1 MDAVACLR
9 IPVRRRIVI
18 VCAILLSG
26 CAANPYSTVK
36 SVEPDPAPGTY
47 RAVDLPAAMS
57 KLSEYREDY
66 RAKRS
71 AEFDRQ
77 QTMSG
82 SLFGL
87 GALALAFG
95 AYGAHRDA
103 ITGVAIAGATTY
115 QAGMWNTTPGRNAIY
130 SAGIQALDC
139 GAAIM
144 APAMAALDRYDA
156 VQAARTTL
164 AQKKGTLLTAQ
175 AKLKAVTVTAQLT
188 NPTRKRYQSLV
199 DYATVELARAQ
210 ATANKGSD
218 WSTLVKRGGRDLW
231 DYTRAVNE
239 EVENA
244 LSKTVA
250 DPNTILDKV
259 KGLDGYLPLF
269 SGLGAAGGKFLVAN
283 QADGTRSTTQ
293 SGSSTEPGATEVDA
307 VMTAQAE
314 LTQATDNLD
323 TLLDGASLGNPGT
336 ALAGCRVDIAKAA
349 PAIEVDPA
357 YIELT
362 AGAPFEQGFTVRHNA
377 GRYNVFLKSVK
388 ANGVT
393 VNQSMG
399 NTFTVVVGPK
409 SEAGTYL
416 IDVIDNNNATAAVTV
431 KLDPPAA
438 AAATAAGNNVS
449 GGAKRNIVCASGR
462 TKAEICLLQQQL
474 KVAMDGDAGDN
485 TCRALDQQ
493 TGKKVFDG
501 PTRKMVM
508 AQVGLA
514 ETAGDA
520 EISAKLSK
528 ACPASPQPAATPAPA
543 APAPAAPAAA
553 AAAAPGQPPSCKLA
567 QMPQNCAV
575 PKSVCIDECRLT
587 PAIVGKMRVG
597 LGLSEAPQSFDD
609 ALRAKLKDKQKALG
623 QPQTGYFTDDMKPAL
638 GIQ

>member
-1 MDAVACLR
+1 MDAVACLQ
-9 IPVRRRIVI
+9 IPVRRRFVI
-18 VCAILLSG
+18 VCAVLLSG

-36 SVEPDPAPGTY
+36 SVEPDPARGTY
-47 RAVDLPAAMS
+47 RAVDLPAAMF

-115 QAGMWNTTPGRNAIY
+115 QAGMWNTAPGRNAIY

-144 APAMAALDRYDA
+144 APALSALDRYDA

-164 AQKKGTLLTAQ
+164 SQKKEALLKAQ
-175 AKLKAVTVTAQLT
+175 ARLKAITVTARLT
-188 NPTRKRYQSLV
+188 NTTSKTYQSLV
-199 DYATVELARAQ
+199 DHAAVELARAQ
-210 ATANKGSD
+210 VTANKASE
-218 WSTLVKRGGRDLW
+218 WTTLVKRGGRDLW

-239 EVENA
+239 EVESA

-269 SGLGAAGGKFLVAN
+269 SGLGTAGGKFLVAN

-293 SGSSTEPGATEVDA
+293 SGSSTEPGAPEVGA
-307 VMTAQAE
+307 IVTAQAD
-314 LTQATDNLD
+314 LTQTTDELNM
-323 TLLDGASLGNPGT
+323 LLDGASLSNPGT

-357 YIELT
+357 YIALT
-362 AGAPFEQGFTVRHNA
+362 AGVPFEQGFTVKHNA

-388 ANGVT
+388 ANGIT

-399 NTFTVVVGPK
+399 NTFTVVIGAK

-431 KLDPPAA
+431 KLDPPVA
-438 AAATAAGNNVS
+438 AAGNNVS
-449 GGAKRNIVCASGR
+449 GEVKRNIVCASGR

-485 TCRALDQQ
+485 TCRALETQI
-493 TGKKVFDG
+493 GKKVFDG
-501 PTRKMVM
+501 PTLKTIK

-528 ACPASPQPAATPAPA
+528 TCPASPQPAA
-543 APAPAAPAAA
+543 APAPAAQPA
-553 AAAAPGQPPSCKLA
+553 AAAAPGQPPSCKVA

-587 PAIVGKMRVG
+587 PAIVGKMRIG

-609 ALRAKLKDKQKALG
+609 ALRGKLKEKQKALG
-623 QPQTGYFTDDMKPAL
+623 LPQTGYFTDDMKPAL